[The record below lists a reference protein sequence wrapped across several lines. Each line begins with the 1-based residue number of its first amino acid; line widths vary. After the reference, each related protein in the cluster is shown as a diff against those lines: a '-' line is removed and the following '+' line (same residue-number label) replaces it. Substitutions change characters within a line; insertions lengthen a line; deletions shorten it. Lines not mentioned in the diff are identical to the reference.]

1 MTYIEHNDIVLMAI
15 TDEDWDNAQEARW
28 MEIDSMYE
36 GGVSEPTMYFSTDL
50 AGWVEVPFE
59 FEGWVGHVA
68 VGSDV
73 VVLAGQ
79 EFSDEPR
86 LLESDGAEDGTIVE
100 DLSYYVPPAPVLC
113 ATSPRHRSR
122 RAMSCCRTISPAT
135 MRHWFP

>member
-1 MTYIEHNDIVLMAI
+1 
-15 TDEDWDNAQEARW
+15 DEDWDSAQEARW
-28 MEIDSMYE
+28 MEIDGMYE

-86 LLESDGAEDGTIVE
+86 LLESDGAEDGTVVE
-100 DLSYYVPPAPVLC
+100 DLSYYVPPAPVLFIGR
-113 ATSPRHRSR
+113 P
-122 RAMSCCRTISPAT
+122 
-135 MRHWFP
+135 